1 MVLFIQY
8 TLGFLILIYALYN
21 STLAFAGRGV
31 GDIFY
36 LFVAIG
42 AALASFILLKDLLFA
57 PIVKQVVKLFYPQGF
72 DTGSDFSRIDSLI
85 YKKEFTEAI
94 KLLDEHITEKPDCA
108 KAYLKKCQIQY
119 DHLKD
124 LDATVVTAYERLN
137 SRELTEE
144 DERLIFLVL
153 DILIDC
159 QKLPEA
165 KQVIETVLSKL
176 KHEKLKCRLQSR
188 LESLG

>member
-1 MVLFIQY
+1 MKAFTSGLVGIGY
-8 TLGFLILIYALYN
+8 LIIAM
-21 STLAFAGRGV
+21 
-31 GDIFY
+31 
-36 LFVAIG
+36 G

-57 PIVKQVVKLFYPQGF
+57 PIVKQVEKLFYPQGF
-72 DTGSDFSRIDSLI
+72 DTGSDFSRVDTLI
-85 YKKEFTEAI
+85 YKKEFAEAI
-94 KLLDEHITEKPDCA
+94 KLLDEHIAEKPECA

-124 LDATVVTAYERLN
+124 LGATVVTAYERLN
-137 SRELTEE
+137 SKELTEE

-153 DILIDC
+153 DILIDF
-159 QKLPEA
+159 QKLTEA
-165 KQVIETVLSKL
+165 KRVTEAVLTKL